1 MASAESFSQILSAL
15 LSMACC
21 VESKCLHAALPTL
34 TPLVQVT
41 ADAAAD
47 LPPPD
52 ALKEGGDSASQR
64 KCTFMELALCL
75 APGLSVAGIE
85 ILYKAIKPALQV
97 GSSCLCLQFM
107 DSCQGLWEPFYMLGI
122 NLSPAGLA

>member
-1 MASAESFSQILSAL
+1 M
-15 LSMACC
+15 
-21 VESKCLHAALPTL
+21 
-34 TPLVQVT
+34 QVT

-75 APGLSVAGIE
+75 APGLNVAGIE

-97 GSSCLCLQFM
+97 GSSC
-107 DSCQGLWEPFYMLGI
+107 P
-122 NLSPAGLA
+122 